1 MTIGYKYKSNRLMSQ
16 DRRTKW
22 LNDRRVVYRRDPIN
36 DKPTIETKQYKY
48 YEDGTFECYTLFASK
63 AKINTYKSLK
73 WHLLTLWYLNPDL
86 DQDEFMEI
94 AEIISV
100 KEQGF
105 ISFTIHIDLLR
116 KMVYDVSM
124 LDLDEPPKNKLR
136 KVIFK
141 YGSGLTKEEKLSIVG
156 GLIGRTK
163 RIHKDDI
170 YQCMLDLNDLGKK
183 ITITQLALHLECS
196 TRTIHRNMG
205 EQLKREKE
213 LLNKQL

>member
-1 MTIGYKYKSNRLMSQ
+1 MSHE
-16 DRRTKW
+16 RNLKV
-22 LNDRRVVYRRDPIN
+22 LNDRRIVYRRDPISDIPDIDN
-36 DKPTIETKQYKY
+36 DVLLF
-48 YEDGTFECYTLFASK
+48 YENGTYECYTLFASK
-63 AKINTYKSLK
+63 AKITTYKSLK

-86 DQDEFMEI
+86 DQDEFMQI
-94 AEIISV
+94 AEIISI

-105 ISFTIHIDLLR
+105 TSFTIHIDLLR

-141 YGSGLTKEEKLSIVG
+141 HSCNLTKEEKLSIVG

-163 RIHKDDI
+163 RIHEDDI

-183 ITITQLALHLECS
+183 ITITQLALYLECS

-213 LLNKQL
+213 LLNQQL